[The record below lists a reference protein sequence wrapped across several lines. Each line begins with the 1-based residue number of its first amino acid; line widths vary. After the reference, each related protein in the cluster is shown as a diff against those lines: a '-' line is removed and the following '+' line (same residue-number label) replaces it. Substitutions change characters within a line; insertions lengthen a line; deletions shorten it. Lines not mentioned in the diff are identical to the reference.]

1 MPVSQG
7 VQQMGIPPNSGQW
20 HDGLFEC
27 INDLPI
33 CCYGC
38 CCMYCLFGSN
48 AQNLNN
54 QIGCLGQTC
63 LAFVVDLVAAIVT
76 GVGCSCFVTMTGRTI
91 LRNKYGLPA
100 SPCGDCISHCC
111 CQSCSLCQEAREI
124 QHRNTEARR
133 RRPRATSTPPRRAP
147 RCRATAPPRPPRS
160 PRAGSAS
167 RRNRRRAVCGGS
179 VGGRYASWSSS
190 DRLFS

>member
-1 MPVSQG
+1 MQAQQGVVMAQPMQAKPMLPQGQVMQGQVMPVSQG
-7 VQQMGIPPNSGQW
+7 VQQMGVPPNSGKW

-27 INDLPI
+27 LNDLPI

-38 CCMYCLFGSN
+38 CCTYCLFGSN

-63 LAFVVDLVAAIVT
+63 LAFAVDLVTVMVT
-76 GVGCSCFVTMTGRTI
+76 GHGCSCFVTMTGRTI

-100 SPCGDCISHCC
+100 SPCGGCLSHCC

-124 QHRNTEARR
+124 QHRNTEAQQ
-133 RRPRATSTPPRRAP
+133 PYVLTT
-147 RCRATAPPRPPRS
+147 C
-160 PRAGSAS
+160 
-167 RRNRRRAVCGGS
+167 N
-179 VGGRYASWSSS
+179 
-190 DRLFS
+190 